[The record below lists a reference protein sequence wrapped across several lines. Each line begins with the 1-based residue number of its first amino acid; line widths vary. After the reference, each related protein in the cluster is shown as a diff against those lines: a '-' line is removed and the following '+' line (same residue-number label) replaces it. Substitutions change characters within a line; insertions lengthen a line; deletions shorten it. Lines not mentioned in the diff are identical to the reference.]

1 VIIPRTKT
9 WDGHLARAAWTCHIG
24 TMIKQALMAL
34 ALFLAV
40 PSQMVSAAPLNAKDK
55 ADVGR
60 VEAYLNAITTLKS
73 RFIQRASTGNLASGT
88 VYISRPGRMR
98 FEYDPPAPILLVAD
112 GLFLVYVDKELEQIS
127 HVPISSTPLSILV
140 SENVKLAENH
150 DIAFVE
156 RGPGTLAVTLTNKDD
171 PEAGAVRLLFA
182 DGPMAL
188 KQWYIRDPQGVE
200 VRVSLLDIER
210 DLDLDSALF
219 HIDPE
224 MFSNSDN
231 Q

>member
-1 VIIPRTKT
+1 MFRKV
-9 WDGHLARAAWTCHIG
+9 LF
-24 TMIKQALMAL
+24 AL
-34 ALFLAV
+34 ALLLLA
-40 PSQMVSAAPLNAKDK
+40 PTGMASAANLSAEDK
-55 ADVGR
+55 TDIGR

-112 GLFLVYVDKELEQIS
+112 GLFLIYVDKDLEQIS

-140 SENVKLAENH
+140 EADVKLTNNH
-150 DIAFVE
+150 DVAGVRRE
-156 RGPGTLAVTLTNKDD
+156 TGTLAVTLTIKDD

-182 DGPMAL
+182 DAPLVL
-188 KQWYIRDPQGVE
+188 KQWYIRDAQGVE

-210 DLDLDSALF
+210 DIALESSLF
-219 HIDPE
+219 QIDPD
-224 MFSNSDN
+224 MFSQSGNN
-231 Q
+231 